1 MPFTYCLRPGSTILL
16 AVLFKNCS
24 LLSFVCRSFTYRTVG
39 VSCRHLTSTLPPNST
54 LEMLSSLLRCSNKA
68 RRSSYH
74 LTRPAAEW
82 YFESYGHLY
91 PRRLCSRSGRKK
103 LQPACNG
110 SNAGYTSYG

>member
-68 RRSSYH
+68 RRSSIH
-74 LTRPAAEW
+74 MTLTSTVLRELLDENHELSFPLSKEQVVAPPE
-82 YFESYGHLY
+82 E
-91 PRRLCSRSGRKK
+91 RKAMQK
-103 LQPACNG
+103 EY
-110 SNAGYTSYG
+110 S